1 MGQLVQMIVQ
11 LPVEHRL
18 QCYSGALVQE
28 LAALDQQRIVGN
40 LLRQRV
46 LENVFNVAR
55 SRLLVDELPRLQPR
69 EPALRVFQAERK
81 RIPKTKDSLAERAGF
96 ELAGDFLSRQ

>member
-28 LAALDQQRIVGN
+28 LAALDQQRVD
-40 LLRQRV
+40 
-46 LENVFNVAR
+46 AR
-55 SRLLVDELPRLQPR
+55 RSLPVRC
-69 EPALRVFQAERK
+69 
-81 RIPKTKDSLAERAGF
+81 
-96 ELAGDFLSRQ
+96 